1 MDEIQKATSAF
12 RKPYSCAQT
21 IYAAFSGSDDSK
33 LAYYKENSGG
43 RAPEN
48 MCGALFAAMEL
59 APESARAEIAAAFAE
74 RAGSTNAG
82 KLRQS
87 TKRPAKNASLP
98 PLKSSS
104 PRGLRIRRAVRL
116 FCICIAFAYKLPQT
130 EI

>member
-74 RAGSTNAG
+74 RAGST
-82 KLRQS
+82 
-87 TKRPAKNASLP
+87 KRPAKNASLP

>member
-1 MDEIQKATSAF
+1 MDEIQKAASAF

-74 RAGSTNAG
+74 RAGSTKCREIKAIH
-82 KLRQS
+82 KTPCEECVL
-87 TKRPAKNASLP
+87 AAAEI
-98 PLKSSS
+98 LKSK
-104 PRGLRIRRAVRL
+104 RA
-116 FCICIAFAYKLPQT
+116 
-130 EI
+130 